1 MIKPDLAVPI
11 ASRYG
16 QPMLAGSKNGEAFF
30 PKLLSETAGRAAG
43 SVVAFDFSGIELVTA
58 SFFRTAFRAFRDYAR
73 KIAELYPVFV
83 NANEQTLEEITPFAE
98 DVGDVFIFAKLT
110 KNGEIQSAILV
121 GRLDEKQART
131 LNALAD
137 LGGESDAGTLLERF
151 PETPSISAAAWS
163 NRLAALAGKGLV
175 LERLEGRI
183 KKYKLI
189 TKDLRYGARVHT

>member
-1 MIKPDLAVPI
+1 MIKPDLTLSV
-11 ASRYG
+11 ASLYG
-16 QPMLAGSKNGEAFF
+16 QPSLAGSKNGEAFF
-30 PKLLSETAGRAAG
+30 PKLLSETAGRGAT
-43 SVVAFDFSGIELVTA
+43 VVAFDFSGLELVTA

-73 KIAELYPVFV
+73 KTSGHYPLFV

-110 KNGEIQSAILV
+110 KNGEIRGATLV
-121 GRLDEKQART
+121 GRLDEKQATT
-131 LNALAD
+131 LNALAE
-137 LGGESDAGTLLERF
+137 LGGEADAGTLLERF
-151 PETPSISAAAWS
+151 PENPSISAAAWS

-183 KKYKLI
+183 KKYRLI